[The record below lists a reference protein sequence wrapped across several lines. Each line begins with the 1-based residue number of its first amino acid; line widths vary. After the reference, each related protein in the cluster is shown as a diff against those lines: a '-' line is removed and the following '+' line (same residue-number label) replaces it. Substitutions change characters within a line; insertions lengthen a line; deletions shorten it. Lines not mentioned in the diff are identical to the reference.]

1 MRRTRQGQGR
11 LRGVDMV
18 VMWTGGLRRVCHTEP
33 YRGMRILRQMLPV
46 GALYRNVLSRLALA
60 ILSHRN
66 FHREILTYY

>member
-1 MRRTRQGQGR
+1 M
-11 LRGVDMV
+11 
-18 VMWTGGLRRVCHTEP
+18 P
-33 YRGMRILRQMLPV
+33 YRAIHRGMRILRQMLPV